1 MANKTLKRELKI
13 IYNKQV
19 SFIKKS
25 NIEYEREELGK
36 KFDDSFYKK
45 LFIGFSF
52 EDYFSLFKIYLREEE
67 CINVDRIFEIL
78 KDCFFF
84 SENDFVY
91 RKKLK
96 VDAYCTTPLVQL
108 ISPILQNDLC
118 EHFGNASFNENHPEY
133 DENKVELYNLISIY
147 LDFSALLNFL
157 YYNNFCFI
165 EGWEG
170 LCSTDSLNS
179 VLDLMEKSKITSNDY
194 LKALINYKCDEFIK
208 IMNEV
213 KNDELRSIVLNK
225 INALRDEKISQV
237 EKNLEGNIPIIDLIK
252 LEKDKSKYVK

>member
-1 MANKTLKRELKI
+1 M
-13 IYNKQV
+13 
-19 SFIKKS
+19 
-25 NIEYEREELGK
+25 
-36 KFDDSFYKK
+36 
-45 LFIGFSF
+45 
-52 EDYFSLFKIYLREEE
+52 
-67 CINVDRIFEIL
+67 
-78 KDCFFF
+78 
-84 SENDFVY
+84 
-91 RKKLK
+91 
-96 VDAYCTTPLVQL
+96 
-108 ISPILQNDLC
+108 
-118 EHFGNASFNENHPEY
+118 
-133 DENKVELYNLISIY
+133 YNLISIY

-252 LEKDKSKYVK
+252 LEKNKSKYKRRPL